1 MRPQADIEGCRVA
14 HDLLRSVVA
23 DLGDAEVRRASK
35 LPGWSVGH
43 VLTHLARNAEAM
55 CRRIDAAVR
64 SEVIDQ
70 YEGGRAGRAAEIEAG
85 ANRDAAALRND
96 ATSWSLTLDD
106 LFQSLP
112 DEVWARPVRTVA
124 GDEHPVA
131 LLPFMRWWEVEVHL
145 VDLGL
150 TIRSSD
156 WTDSLVNKALPR
168 LLAGLPGR
176 ADERELMAWLLGRG
190 PAPNCNPG
198 CEQQSRTRH
207 PARRAGRFA
216 NVLTAA
222 RRPFRTRDRHRAGT
236 SRQRVRESVDGWRPR
251 SCRPRTASERAP

>member
-1 MRPQADIEGCRVA
+1 VRPQADIEGCRVA

-23 DLGDAEVRRASK
+23 DLADAEVRRASK

-43 VLTHLARNAEAM
+43 VLTHLARNAESM

-106 LFQSLP
+106 LFESLP
-112 DEVWARPVRTVA
+112 DEVWARPVRTLA

-156 WTDSLVNKALPR
+156 WTDNLVNKALPR

-176 ADERELMAWLLGRG
+176 ADERELMECPR
-190 PAPNCNPG
+190 
-198 CEQQSRTRH
+198 SRT
-207 PARRAGRFA
+207 
-216 NVLTAA
+216 
-222 RRPFRTRDRHRAGT
+222 
-236 SRQRVRESVDGWRPR
+236 S
-251 SCRPRTASERAP
+251 PRTATVEVTSNHRERDAPHACLPWRYRFRSGILCAWGRWTT

>member
-1 MRPQADIEGCRVA
+1 MPSGHDPASCVGVPPGRHPRRRPVGDTVRPEADIEGCRVA
-14 HDLLRSVVA
+14 HDLLRSVSA
-23 DLGDAEVRRASK
+23 DLGGAEVRRASK

-43 VLTHLARNAEAM
+43 VLTHVARNAEAM

-85 ANRDAAALRND
+85 ANRDAAALCND
-96 ATSWSLTLDD
+96 ASSWSLTLDD

-112 DEVWARPVRTVA
+112 DEVWARPVRTVT
-124 GDEHPVA
+124 GDEHRVA

-145 VDLGL
+145 ADLGL

-190 PAPNCNPG
+190 PAPELQP
-198 CEQQSRTRH
+198 
-207 PARRAGRFA
+207 
-216 NVLTAA
+216 
-222 RRPFRTRDRHRAGT
+222 
-236 SRQRVRESVDGWRPR
+236 WM
-251 SCRPRTASERAP
+251 

>member
-1 MRPQADIEGCRVA
+1 MCNGSIRLI
-14 HDLLRSVVA
+14 DLMLEWLIS
-23 DLGDAEVRRASK
+23 
-35 LPGWSVGH
+35 
-43 VLTHLARNAEAM
+43 RNAESM

-112 DEVWARPVRTVA
+112 DEVWARPVRTGA

-131 LLPFMRWWEVEVHL
+131 LLPFGRWWEVEVHL

-156 WTDSLVNKALPR
+156 WTDSLVKKALPR

-190 PAPNCNPG
+190 PAPELQP
-198 CEQQSRTRH
+198 
-207 PARRAGRFA
+207 
-216 NVLTAA
+216 
-222 RRPFRTRDRHRAGT
+222 
-236 SRQRVRESVDGWRPR
+236 WR
-251 SCRPRTASERAP
+251 

>member
-1 MRPQADIEGCRVA
+1 
-14 HDLLRSVVA
+14 VVA
-23 DLGDAEVRRASK
+23 DLADAEVRRASK

-112 DEVWARPVRTVA
+112 DEVWARPVRTLA

-131 LLPFMRWWEVEVHL
+131 LLPFGRWWEVEVHL

-168 LLAGLPGR
+168 LLAGLRGR

-190 PAPNCNPG
+190 PAPELQP
-198 CEQQSRTRH
+198 
-207 PARRAGRFA
+207 
-216 NVLTAA
+216 
-222 RRPFRTRDRHRAGT
+222 
-236 SRQRVRESVDGWRPR
+236 WR
-251 SCRPRTASERAP
+251 

>member
-1 MRPQADIEGCRVA
+1 MRPQADIEGCRIA

-43 VLTHLARNAEAM
+43 VLTHLARNAESM

-106 LFQSLP
+106 LFQSLA
-112 DEVWARPVRTVA
+112 DDVWARPVRTGA
-124 GDEHPVA
+124 GDEHPVV

-190 PAPNCNPG
+190 PAPELQP
-198 CEQQSRTRH
+198 
-207 PARRAGRFA
+207 
-216 NVLTAA
+216 
-222 RRPFRTRDRHRAGT
+222 
-236 SRQRVRESVDGWRPR
+236 WR
-251 SCRPRTASERAP
+251 

>member
-124 GDEHPVA
+124 GDEHQSRCSRSGDGGRSKCTSSTSGSRFGP
-131 LLPFMRWWEVEVHL
+131 RT
-145 VDLGL
+145 GL
-150 TIRSSD
+150 T
-156 WTDSLVNKALPR
+156 
-168 LLAGLPGR
+168 
-176 ADERELMAWLLGRG
+176 AW
-190 PAPNCNPG
+190 
-198 CEQQSRTRH
+198 
-207 PARRAGRFA
+207 
-216 NVLTAA
+216 
-222 RRPFRTRDRHRAGT
+222 
-236 SRQRVRESVDGWRPR
+236 
-251 SCRPRTASERAP
+251 

>member
-1 MRPQADIEGCRVA
+1 MHRDDPAARDEGRRSVPRSLGGTVRPRADIEGCRAA

-23 DLGDAEVRRASK
+23 DVGDADVRRASN

-43 VLTHLARNAEAM
+43 LLTHLARNAESM

-64 SEVIDQ
+64 SELVDQ
-70 YEGGRAGRAAEIEAG
+70 YEGGSAGRAAEIEAG
-85 ANRDAAALRND
+85 AGRDAGALRDD
-96 ATSWSLTLDD
+96 ATSWSLALDD

-112 DEVWARPVRTVA
+112 DEVWARPVRSGS

-131 LLPFMRWWEVEVHL
+131 HLPFMRWWEVEVHL

-156 WTDSLVNKALPR
+156 WTDGLVHKALPR

-176 ADERELMAWLLGRG
+176 ADERDLMSWLLGRG
-190 PAPNCNPG
+190 PAPELQP
-198 CEQQSRTRH
+198 
-207 PARRAGRFA
+207 
-216 NVLTAA
+216 
-222 RRPFRTRDRHRAGT
+222 
-236 SRQRVRESVDGWRPR
+236 WR
-251 SCRPRTASERAP
+251 

>member
-85 ANRDAAALRND
+85 ANRDEAALRND
-96 ATSWSLTLDD
+96 ATSWSITLDD
-106 LFQSLP
+106 LFQSLA
-112 DEVWARPVRTVA
+112 DEV
-124 GDEHPVA
+124 G
-131 LLPFMRWWEVEVHL
+131 
-145 VDLGL
+145 
-150 TIRSSD
+150 ISRS
-156 WTDSLVNKALPR
+156 
-168 LLAGLPGR
+168 G
-176 ADERELMAWLLGRG
+176 
-190 PAPNCNPG
+190 
-198 CEQQSRTRH
+198 
-207 PARRAGRFA
+207 
-216 NVLTAA
+216 
-222 RRPFRTRDRHRAGT
+222 
-236 SRQRVRESVDGWRPR
+236 
-251 SCRPRTASERAP
+251 